1 MGINEFVGSRIKDR
15 RVELGWTL
23 DELAAKVGYS
33 DKSTLSRVENGKSDM
48 PLKKLD
54 KIAQVLD
61 VTPAYL
67 IGFTEADI
75 PDGLNKERYINYV
88 HDSNNP
94 DFLAAIEGTP
104 SDDLCIRIKASHLA
118 DFEVD
123 YMDKQ
128 LTFIVEQRRCHV
140 HSEDSEK

>member
-1 MGINEFVGSRIKDR
+1 MEINEFVGSRIKDR
-15 RVELGWTL
+15 RIELGWTL
-23 DELAAKVGYS
+23 GELAAKVGYS
-33 DKSTLSRVENGKSDM
+33 DNSTLSRVENGKTDM

-67 IGFTEADI
+67 VGFTEDDI
-75 PDGLNKERYINYV
+75 PDGLNKELYLNYI

-104 SDDLCIRIKASHLA
+104 SDDLCIKIKASDLN
-118 DFEVD
+118 DSEVD

-128 LTFIVEQRRCHV
+128 LDFIVGQR
-140 HSEDSEK
+140 K

>member
-1 MGINEFVGSRIKDR
+1 MGLNEFVGRRIKDR
-15 RVELGWTL
+15 RIELGWTL
-23 DELAAKVGYS
+23 GELAAKVGYS
-33 DKSTLSRVENGKSDM
+33 DNSTLSRVENGKTDM

-75 PDGLNKERYINYV
+75 PDGLNKKLYLNYI

-104 SDDLCIRIKASHLA
+104 SDDLCIKIKASDLN
-118 DFEVD
+118 DSEVD

-128 LTFIVEQRRCHV
+128 LDFIVGQR
-140 HSEDSEK
+140 K

>member
-1 MGINEFVGSRIKDR
+1 MDNIRIGQRIKQAR
-15 RVELGWTL
+15 EVLGMTQA
-23 DELAAKVGYS
+23 ELARQMGYS
-33 DKSTLSRVENGKSDM
+33 ARSTINRIENGSQAFPM
-48 PLKKLD
+48 KKLD
-54 KIAQVLD
+54 KFAQVLD

-67 IGFTEADI
+67 FGFTEDDI
-75 PDGLNKERYINYV
+75 PDGLNKELYLNYV

-128 LTFIVEQRRCHV
+128 LTFIVEQRRYHV

>member
-1 MGINEFVGSRIKDR
+1 MGLNEFVGRRIKDR
-15 RVELGWTL
+15 RIELGWTL

-33 DKSTLSRVENGKSDM
+33 DKSTLSRVENGKTDM

-67 IGFTEADI
+67 IGFTEEDI
-75 PDGLNKERYINYV
+75 PDGLNKELFLNYV
-88 HDSNNP
+88 HDSKNP

-104 SDDLCIRIKASHLA
+104 SDDLCIKIKASDLN
-118 DFEVD
+118 DSEVD

-128 LTFIVEQRRCHV
+128 LDFIVGQR
-140 HSEDSEK
+140 K

>member
-1 MGINEFVGSRIKDR
+1 MGLNEFVGRRIKDR
-15 RVELGWTL
+15 RIELGWTL
-23 DELAAKVGYS
+23 GELAVKVGYS
-33 DKSTLSRVENGKSDM
+33 DNSTLSRVENGKTDM

-54 KIAQVLD
+54 KIAQALD

-75 PDGLNKERYINYV
+75 PDGLNKKLYLNYI

-104 SDDLCIRIKASHLA
+104 SDDLCIKIKASDLN
-118 DFEVD
+118 DSEVD

-128 LTFIVEQRRCHV
+128 LDFIVGQR
-140 HSEDSEK
+140 K

>member
-1 MGINEFVGSRIKDR
+1 MEINEFVGSRIKDR
-15 RVELGWTL
+15 RIELGWTL
-23 DELAAKVGYS
+23 GELAAKVGYS
-33 DKSTLSRVENGKSDM
+33 DNSTLSRVENGKTDM

-75 PDGLNKERYINYV
+75 PDGLNKKLYLNYI

-104 SDDLCIRIKASHLA
+104 SDDLCIKIKASDLN
-118 DFEVD
+118 DSEVD

-128 LTFIVEQRRCHV
+128 LDFIVGQR
-140 HSEDSEK
+140 K